1 MGICETFA
9 SQRKQDLEKKRAG
22 NCNVGSPDSLRPF
35 GEEGSRVLMGL
46 FARKL
51 GELLGHL
58 GKKRG
63 EVREALSFHVDDRRR
78 GLRDKAFVRELS
90 LALLHF
96 AHQAGCLLLE
106 AFAFSLH
113 VDFDLEHELE
123 VAHDRD
129 RRDRALRF
137 LLETF
142 NMFDRFDAGE
152 LLEVGSGRKAFGFVA
167 RNEERELL
175 RG

>member
-1 MGICETFA
+1 
-9 SQRKQDLEKKRAG
+9 
-22 NCNVGSPDSLRPF
+22 
-35 GEEGSRVLMGL
+35 MGL

-51 GELLGHL
+51 GELFSHL

-78 GLRDKAFVRELS
+78 GLRNEAFVRELS

-96 AHQAGCLLLE
+96 AREARSFLLE
-106 AFAFSLH
+106 AFALSLH

-129 RRDRALRF
+129 RRDRAFRF
-137 LLETF
+137 LLEAF

-152 LLEVGSGRKAFGFVA
+152 LLEVGSSREAFSFVA

-175 RG
+175 RGRELRPAQML